1 MRFEYHQPDSLEA
14 AIGLLTRHG
23 PEAALLAGG
32 TARMN
37 LR

>member
-1 MRFEYHQPDSLEA
+1 MRFDYHQPDSLEA
-14 AIGLLTRHG
+14 TIGLLTRHG

-32 TARMN
+32 MAKMN